1 MPNETMAH
9 IIDDLAEATR
19 LVTAL
24 TDALIK
30 GIVELR
36 ARYESHA
43 VMTAIG
49 DEFIGPGHYI
59 GNADLLTPQQMLD
72 IAAAVNRGDLVQVL
86 LYADQWKPGS
96 RIARVIKVNGTM
108 FEVALWGNDE
118 QKQKFYLVDARKEIW
133 GWYIAAKA
141 SGV

>member
-1 MPNETMAH
+1 MPNETMSH

-36 ARYESHA
+36 ARYESH
-43 VMTAIG
+43 VITT
-49 DEFIGPGHYI
+49 DEPIGPGRYA
-59 GNADLLTPQQMLD
+59 GNADLLTPAQLLEL
-72 IAAAVNRGDLVQVL
+72 AAAVNRGDLVQVL
-86 LYADQWKPGS
+86 LYASLWNTGS
-96 RIARVIKVNGTM
+96 RIARVTKVSGTM
-108 FEVALWGNDE
+108 FEVCLWGNDE
-118 QKQKFYLVDARKEIW
+118 QKTKFYLTDARKEIW
-133 GWYIAAKA
+133 GWYIASKA